1 MSLCVDSV
9 VSQPKQ
15 AMNSQ
20 CIRVAIV
27 TEDGEEFLEH
37 DPFIVRHNDLY
48 SEEFLI
54 TVTSEKII
62 EKNIEGVITEML
74 DLSALRDVQSVEV
87 VRHATVELYYVLS

>member
-48 SEEFLI
+48 SEE
-54 TVTSEKII
+54 KII